1 MEATSSRRTKVVAH
15 LRDGEI
21 FKGFSR
27 DFDGVRTS
35 FHVYSTGESVAR
47 SRRIDLDE
55 LKALFYV
62 RSWGRGP
69 GRVNR
74 SYTFG
79 NMDRAMNDPGRRAAI
94 RFRDGEQIWGYVLD
108 DEMSDAGFFLIP
120 ANPEDNNIKIFVVR
134 SSLEEIAYLPDA
146 NGTEH

>member
-1 MEATSSRRTKVVAH
+1 MQTGAMKRAKLVAH

-21 FKGFSR
+21 FKGYSR
-27 DFDGVRTS
+27 DFDGVSPS
-35 FHVYSTGESVAR
+35 FHVYTADESVGR

-69 GRVNR
+69 GRVDR
-74 SYTFG
+74 TYAFG
-79 NMDRAMNDPGRRAAI
+79 AQVMEPGRRAAV

-108 DEMSDAGFFLIP
+108 DEVSDSGFFLIP

-134 SSLEEIAYLPDA
+134 SSVEDMAFLPDEE
-146 NGTEH
+146 GTEH